1 MSSQR
6 RIITETLYELSPGRL
21 DGSLEEAIQYLQ
33 ELKNDYQDRLVPGSS
48 LRLDWCRDFW
58 YNYDPAPTPM
68 YLLKLDRPESDA
80 EYATR
85 IERESAQQQ
94 ARELAERAEYE
105 RLAKKFK
112 EQ

>member
-1 MSSQR
+1 MSNQR
-6 RIITETLYELSPGRL
+6 LIITETLYELSPGSLGGGL
-21 DGSLEEAIQYLQ
+21 DEAIQYLQ
-33 ELKNDYQDRLVPGSS
+33 ELKNDYRGCLTPGSR
-48 LRLDWCRDFW
+48 LRLDWNRDFW
-58 YNYDPAPTPM
+58 YDYDPAPTPM
-68 YLLKLDRPESDA
+68 YLLKLDRPETDA

-85 IERESAQQQ
+85 LARESAQQQ